1 MSDRPKYS
9 FKCLEQKC
17 ENAACHLRPQV
28 TVTLGDISRWTTQ
41 NYLQHIMP
49 GVLFRTPESENDI
62 IGLEMVRKPLEKDA
76 EKTACIFYH
85 EESNGCQIRYSR
97 PISCR
102 TYPLQYDG
110 EKYKV
115 IDKNCP
121 GVGEGEITKEALQE
135 HKELAEQEYKERLET
150 LTTLPGLYAV
160 FMGQMIRQSA
170 EAMQGLSDED
180 RKQLEEIMAKR
191 DSDEEHDSQDE

>member
-17 ENAACHLRPQV
+17 ETAACHLRPQV
-28 TVTLGDISRWTTQ
+28 NVTLGDISRWTTQ
-41 NYLQHIMP
+41 NYLQQILP
-49 GVLFRTPESENDI
+49 GVILKMPESESDLI
-62 IGLEMVRKPLEKDA
+62 TLEMVRKPLQKDA
-76 EKTACIFYH
+76 EQNACIFYH

-110 EKYKV
+110 DKFKV

-121 GVGEGEITKEALQE
+121 GVGKGEITKEALKE
-135 HKELAEQEYKERLET
+135 HKDLAEQEYGEKLET
-150 LTTLPGLYAV
+150 FTILPSIYAI
-160 FMGQMIRQSA
+160 FMGQMIKQSA

-180 RKQLEEIMAKR
+180 RKRLEEIMAKR
-191 DSDEEHDSQDE
+191 DSEEEQQSQDE